1 MKYVISNFKIG
12 NIQLPYLR
20 AFKFEEVINHIQ
32 PVFSHHYLP
41 FINTGYCSPIIADF
55 LTARPPLRPFYEYS
69 PVQPDFERA
78 IAAKSIQPMRRDLL
92 AEALYQQY
100 SGIEMKEEVR
110 ANIGLLQATNTYTV
124 CTAHQPNIFTG
135 YLYFVYK
142 ILQTIGLS
150 RELRQKHP
158 QSHFVPVYYMG
169 SEDADLDELGSI
181 NLDGKK
187 LTWNTAQTGAVGRMN
202 TKGMEALINQVA
214 DSLGFGPFAADLLE
228 MLRKAYLE
236 HSNIQEATL
245 SLVNDLFGHY
255 GLVVLIPDNP
265 LFKQQLIPIME
276 EELWQQSSAGIV
288 GKTIERLAENYK
300 VQANPREINLFYLK
314 DDKRERIVRDGE
326 VWKILHTSLSFN
338 GEELK
343 KELYE
348 HPERFSP
355 NVILRGIL
363 QETILPNVA
372 FIGGGGEVAYW
383 LELKDLFHHHKVPYP
398 VILLRNSFL
407 WIKRE
412 QQERLAKLGIS
423 TDALFGDTELLVNRF
438 VFERTNA
445 ALVLRDEYAAI
456 EKLFN
461 EMEAKAGAI
470 DITLTASVNAERS
483 RAVKSIGK
491 LEHKFLRA
499 EKKKFAWQTDQIRVL
514 KEQLFPGG
522 SLQERKENFM
532 PYYAQYGPVYFEH
545 ILKALQPVT
554 DQFCVIKED

>member
-1 MKYVISNFKIG
+1 MVIRNCLIFVHSN
-12 NIQLPYLR
+12 
-20 AFKFEEVINHIQ
+20 FEEVINHIQ
-32 PVFSHHYLP
+32 PVVSHHYLP
-41 FINTGYCSPIIADF
+41 FIDTGYCSPIIADF
-55 LTARPPLRPFYEYS
+55 LTARPPLRPFYEHTA
-69 PVQPDFERA
+69 VDPDFGKA
-78 IAAKSIQPMRRDLL
+78 IAVKAMQPMRRDLL

-100 SGIEMKEEVR
+100 GGITLKEEVR
-110 ANIGLLQATNTYTV
+110 ANIGLLQATNTFTV

-150 RELRQKHP
+150 RELQLKYP
-158 QSHFVPVYYMG
+158 QHHFVPVYYMG
-169 SEDADLDELGSI
+169 SEDADLEELGSI
-181 NLDGKK
+181 NLEGKK
-187 LTWNTAQTGAVGRMN
+187 LTWNTKQTGAVGRME
-202 TKGMEALINQVA
+202 TTGLEALIQQVE
-214 DSLGFGPFAADLLE
+214 DSIGYGPFAVELLG

-236 HSNIQEATL
+236 HSTIQEATL
-245 SLVNDLFGHY
+245 SLVNDLFGQY

-265 LFKQQLIPIME
+265 LFKQQLIPVME

-288 GKTIERLAENYK
+288 GKTIEKLAENYK

-326 VWKILHTSLSFN
+326 LWKILHTSLSFT
-338 GEELK
+338 GDELK

-355 NVILRGIL
+355 NVILRGLL

-383 LELKDLFHHHKVPYP
+383 LELKELFLRHNVPYP
-398 VILLRNSFL
+398 VVLLRNSFL
-407 WIKRE
+407 WVKRE
-412 QQERLAKLGIS
+412 QDERLKKLNIS
-423 TDALFGDTELLVNRF
+423 IEALFGDTELLVNRF

-445 ALVLRDEYAAI
+445 ALVLRDEYAAV
-456 EKLFN
+456 EKLYN
-461 EMEAKAGAI
+461 EMEAKARSI
-470 DITLTASVNAERS
+470 DITLVASVNAERS
-483 RAVKSIGK
+483 RAVKSVGK

-514 KEQLFPGG
+514 KEQLFPAG

-532 PYYAQYGPVYFEH
+532 PYYAQYGPLFFEY
-545 ILKALQPVT
+545 ILKGLKPVT
-554 DQFCVIKED
+554 DQFCVIREC